1 MNRLMRTFTALASGA
16 VLAAGAGAC
25 GGSDSGG
32 GSSSGGAANGSGD
45 GGANVRAAKAIV
57 DAHLAVQPFT
67 PPGPAFDA
75 SKARGK
81 TVYEIPVSS
90 NVPFNVL
97 TGDAMKRALA
107 SVGVKAVIAPTQ
119 GQPSQWVQ
127 GMNQAIAAKA
137 DAVAILGMD
146 PQAIGPQIKAAKD
159 AGIPVVEDHFIDAK
173 HPNPKGYENVAARIP
188 APYFDAGQLSAA
200 YAISDKGA
208 DTNAIIVTSK
218 DILSAGDVVTGIQA
232 EFEKDCP
239 ACKTT
244 VVNVPFNDWA
254 SKMQTAVQSALVKNP
269 KANYIIPV
277 FDGMVQFAAPAV
289 TAAGAADRV
298 RIASYNATPSVLRM
312 MQEGNVIAMN
322 SGESYDWLG
331 YALADQLLRVLTGT
345 APVDS
350 EKVPLRAFTKQN
362 VGETGNPPAVNKGY
376 GDAYLTGY
384 KKLWGV
390 TG

>member
-1 MNRLMRTFTALASGA
+1 MVRRFA
-16 VLAAGAGAC
+16 VLGIGVALVALVAAC
-25 GGSDSGG
+25 
-32 GSSSGGAANGSGD
+32 GSSSNGSSSSSSNSGKASTQ
-45 GGANVRAAKAIV
+45 GANVAAAKSIV
-57 DAHLAVQPFT
+57 DAHLGIQKFT
-67 PPGPAFDA
+67 PPGPPFDA

-81 TVYEIPVSS
+81 TVFEIPVSS

-97 TGDAMKRALA
+97 TGDAMKKALA
-107 SVGVKAVIAPTQ
+107 SWGVKAVIAPTQ

-127 GMNQAIAAKA
+127 GMNQAIASKA
-137 DAVAILGMD
+137 DAIAILGMD

-159 AGIPVVEDHFIDAK
+159 AGIPVIDDHFIDAK

-200 YAISDKGA
+200 YAIMDKGA
-208 DTNAIIVTSK
+208 DANAIIVTSK

-232 EFEKDCP
+232 EFKKDCP

-254 SKMQTAVQSALVKNP
+254 SKMQTAVQSALTQDP
-269 KANYIIPV
+269 QANYVIPV

-289 TAAGAADRV
+289 TAAGATGRV
-298 RIASYNATPSVLRM
+298 KIASYNATPSVLRM

-331 YALADQLLRVLTGT
+331 YALADQILRVLTGT
-345 APVDS
+345 TPTTS
-350 EKVPLRAFTKQN
+350 EKVPLRAFTKAN
-362 VGETGNPPAVNKGY
+362 VGETGTPPAVNKGY
-376 GDAYLTGY
+376 GSAYLSGY
-384 KKLWGV
+384 KKLWSGK
-390 TG
+390 

>member
-1 MNRLMRTFTALASGA
+1 MNKLTRTLTVLTTGA
-16 VLAAGAGAC
+16 ALAAGAAAC
-25 GGSDSGG
+25 GSSSSSG
-32 GSSSGGAANGSGD
+32 GSSSGGAANGSG
-45 GGANVRAAKAIV
+45 GGANVAAAKKIV
-57 DAHLAVQPFT
+57 DAHLGIQPFT

-97 TGDAMKRALA
+97 TGAAMKQALA
-107 SVGVKAVIAPTQ
+107 TVGVKAVIAPTQ

-137 DAVAILGMD
+137 DAIAILGMD

-159 AGIPVVEDHFIDAK
+159 AGIPTVEDHFIDAK

-208 DTNAIIVTSK
+208 KTNAIIVTSK
-218 DILSAGDVVTGIQA
+218 DILSAGDVVTGIQQ
-232 EFEKDCP
+232 EFSKDCP

-254 SKMQTAVQSALVKNP
+254 SKMQTAVQSALVKEP
-269 KANYIIPV
+269 QANYIIPV

-289 TAAGAADRV
+289 TAAGAASRV
-298 RIASYNATPSVLRM
+298 KIASYNATPSVLRM
-312 MQEGNVIAMN
+312 MQDGNVIAMN

-345 APVDS
+345 KPVAS
-350 EKVPLRAFTKQN
+350 EKVPLRAFVKSN
-362 VGETGNPPAVNKGY
+362 VNETGTPPAVNKGY
-376 GDAYLTGY
+376 GNAYLLGY

-390 TG
+390 G

>member
-1 MNRLMRTFTALASGA
+1 MNRLTRTLTVLATGA
-16 VLAAGAGAC
+16 ALAAGAAAC
-25 GGSDSGG
+25 GSSDSSG
-32 GSSSGGAANGSGD
+32 GSSSGSAADGSG
-45 GGANVRAAKAIV
+45 GGANVAAAKKIV
-57 DAHLAVQPFT
+57 QAHLGIQPFT
-67 PPGPAFDA
+67 APGPAFDA
-75 SKARGK
+75 AKARGK

-97 TGDAMKRALA
+97 TGAAMKRALA

-137 DAVAILGMD
+137 NAIAILGMD

-159 AGIPVVEDHFIDAK
+159 AGIPTVEDHFIDAK

-208 DTNAIIVTSK
+208 KTNAIIVTSK
-218 DILSAGDVVTGIQA
+218 DILSAGDVVTGIQQ
-232 EFEKDCP
+232 EFAKDCP
-239 ACKTT
+239 GCKTT

-254 SKMQTAVQSALVKNP
+254 SKMQTAVQSALVKDP
-269 KANYIIPV
+269 SANYIIPV

-312 MQEGNVIAMN
+312 MQDGNVITMN

-345 APVDS
+345 KPVTS
-350 EKVPLRAFTKQN
+350 EKVPLRAFVKSN
-362 VGETGNPPAVNKGY
+362 VAETGTPPAVNKGY

-384 KKLWGV
+384 KQLWGV
-390 TG
+390 G